1 MLPVGTLH
9 MPPPLKKVLVVED
22 DQAIA
27 DMLSKMLI
35 RFYEVR
41 VINDG
46 GAAIT
51 TAASFRPD
59 VILLDVNLPNMD
71 GFAIAQGLKASSEL
85 SKIPIIFLTAQDR
98 SLDVVKGIQAG
109 AKHYITKPFKMDDV
123 IKKVRRLVP

>member
-1 MLPVGTLH
+1 
-9 MPPPLKKVLVVED
+9 MPPALKKVLVVED

-27 DMLSKMLI
+27 EMLSKMLG
-35 RFYEVR
+35 RFYDVR
-41 VINDG
+41 VIHDG

-51 TAASFRPD
+51 TAAAFRPD

-71 GFAIAQGLKASSEL
+71 GFQIAQGLKKSSEL
-85 SKIPIIFLTAQDR
+85 GKVPIVFLTAQDR

-123 IKKVRRLVP
+123 IKKIRRLVP

>member
-1 MLPVGTLH
+1 
-9 MPPPLKKVLVVED
+9 MPPPLKRVLVVED

-27 DMLSKMLI
+27 DMLSKMLA

-41 VINDG
+41 VVHDG
-46 GAAIT
+46 GAAIP
-51 TAASFRPD
+51 TAGAFRPD

-71 GFAIAQGLKASSEL
+71 GFAIAQELKASHEL
-85 SKIPIIFLTAQDR
+85 ARVPIIFLTAQDR

-123 IKKVRRLVP
+123 IKKVRRLLP